1 MEDSVA
7 AAAKAARR
15 AETAAAG
22 LGPRVEA
29 LAGEGARQA
38 DELRR
43 VRDLVPP
50 RDPRARSPPRR
61 AAHVWAFTRAEPPSP
76 RRAHPRPPAP
86 HRNGRVAAAPSRYAS
101 GRQSGPVGMAGRGGD
116 SRRRAWGRRREAR
129 GEGRGR
135 ARETGRRH
143 AVTRSWGGLEGRRRN
158 PSAWEPRL
166 DAAERGRGAW
176 KEA

>member
-76 RRAHPRPPAP
+76 RRACVGLYTRGAP
-86 HRNGRVAAAPSRYAS
+86 LAAPRAPETPCAAS
-101 GRQSGPVGMAGRGGD
+101 QRPCRGCSESVRVGPPVGPGRDGGPRWRQPTAGVGPQ
-116 SRRRAWGRRREAR
+116 AR
-129 GEGRGR
+129 GERRGR
-135 ARETGRRH
+135 
-143 AVTRSWGGLEGRRRN
+143 
-158 PSAWEPRL
+158 
-166 DAAERGRGAW
+166 ERPGDGTP
-176 KEA
+176 